1 MIVGFSKEGWED
13 YCYWQECDKKKL
25 RRINRLIADI
35 LRNPHDE
42 NGLGK
47 PEKLKANLQGYYSR
61 RIDAEH
67 RLVYTIKNGMLI
79 IVQCRYHY

>member
-1 MIVGFSKEGWED
+1 MIVGFSAEGWED
-13 YCYWQECDKKKL
+13 YCYWMEHDKKKL
-25 RRINRLIADI
+25 RRINKLIADI
-35 LRNPHDE
+35 LRNPDDE
-42 NGLGK
+42 HGLGK

-67 RLVYTIKNGMLI
+67 RLVYTIRDEMLI